1 MEDLPNTGTVNDVAY
16 QTSLLP
22 DATNLVIK
30 HCMVV
35 GVALHFTV
43 VTSWAT
49 QSVVERPVSA
59 PSCTRCIVVCIIAMV
74 VHHIVASAISVVLV
88 DIVVEIA
95 MANWLVLALILLC
108 CSGDGIRKPWIV
120 IVTAFCD
127 IIGDSSCASFW

>member
-1 MEDLPNTGTVNDVAY
+1 MWDALLDTGTFSIVAENRDINSASFHVCY
-16 QTSLLP
+16 FAVAKTKTSLPPAAIGLI
-22 DATNLVIK
+22 IK

-59 PSCTRCIVVCIIAMV
+59 ASCTRCIAVYIIAIAV
-74 VHHIVASAISVVLV
+74 DHIVASAISVVIV

-95 MANWLVLALILLC
+95 LANWLALALILLC
-108 CSGDGIRKPWIV
+108 CYGDE
-120 IVTAFCD
+120 
-127 IIGDSSCASFW
+127 